1 MNNQIRE
8 LAEILAKSLEVE
20 VSEDLDL
27 HQAASSWEW
36 GDTFF
41 NRGFYHLKSLGTQEN
56 LARLQPSIDELKR
69 GFEMLE
75 KSCKEWQDYL
85 DTVVPK
91 S

>member
-8 LAEILAKSLEVE
+8 LAEILAKSLEIE
-20 VSEDLDL
+20 VSDDPGL
-27 HQAASSWEW
+27 HQAVGSWEW
-36 GDTFF
+36 GDTSF
-41 NRGFYHLKSLGTQEN
+41 NYGFYHLKKLGTQEN

-75 KSCKEWQDYL
+75 RSCKEWQEYL
-85 DTVVPK
+85 DTVVPT